1 MPFPET
7 LREPLAA
14 ARSMT
19 GRAYAVDVRLQTHNA
34 KAMLTNAQAFVA
46 QDLAISE
53 TFDAARRQIG
63 AMVQEGALEDART
76 LALQGIDALEH
87 SLQRARPND
96 HARALGMDWF

>member
-14 ARSMT
+14 ARSMI
-19 GRAYAVDVRLQTHNA
+19 GRAHEVDLCLRTHNA

-46 QDLAISE
+46 QDPAISE
-53 TFDAARRQIG
+53 TFDAARQKIG
-63 AMVQEGALEDART
+63 AMAQEGALEDTRT

-87 SLQRARPND
+87 SLQGARPNE
-96 HARALGMDWF
+96 HARALGMEWF